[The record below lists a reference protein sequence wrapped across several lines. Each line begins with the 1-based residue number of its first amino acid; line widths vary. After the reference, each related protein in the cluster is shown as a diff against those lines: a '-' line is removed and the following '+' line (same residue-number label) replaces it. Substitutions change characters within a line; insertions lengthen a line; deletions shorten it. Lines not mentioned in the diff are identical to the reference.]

1 MRTVANNI
9 KSIISQTE
17 SVKKYLKFVEER
29 FRYVDKSL
37 AGTLMVELTAMKFDR
52 SRSIQNHTEMIN
64 IASRPRTLR
73 MKVDDTFLVQSI
85 LNHCL
90 LSIDHSKLAITLLRI
105 SGMLVNCPICLLKR
119 SQDLRRKEV
128 IPLTS

>member
-17 SVKKYLKFVEER
+17 SVRKYLKFVEER

-90 LSIDHSKLAITLLRI
+90 LSIDHSK
-105 SGMLVNCPICLLKR
+105 
-119 SQDLRRKEV
+119 
-128 IPLTS
+128 